1 MAEIRLNKIIRT
13 YNIGLQNLVDFLI
26 SKGVEVEANPNAK
39 ISDDLLPQIEK
50 QFGKDLE
57 LKQASEKVDI
67 KLNEILE
74 KTSRKQQENAKEEE
88 DEEPVRE
95 TVIKTTIFTPVEQ
108 RQEAA
113 QAPQPEVAPE
123 PKDDAQPERETAPS
137 PEPETRTAEEAPAKE
152 AEPEVRQEPEPVKE
166 VPVKMGEKA
175 EAVTESKPLQETPKV
190 DTVVKEDVPAPTT
203 PAAGKDQHNGERPD
217 VKHEKKHVPAQAKP
231 KEEQQ
236 AKAKP
241 QAPEEKPSDDDSTPG
256 LKVLGKIDLSQF
268 EPKKGGKKRERIAK
282 GSQKV
287 DVAKEGKQA
296 DNSSK
301 KDKDKNKNAKQGQE
315 QGKGNKKRNRG
326 ADRFKPAMTE
336 EEQEAM
342 QKEIQKQ
349 VKETYARM
357 NDNKKNNFG
366 AKYRKE
372 KREQAAAKTQEEM
385 AQEMAEKKV
394 LKVTEFVTVNDLATL
409 MNNTP
414 VNEVIKACMELGLMV
429 SINQRLDAEALVL
442 VAEQFG
448 YKVEFVT
455 ADLTEEIEGSSEQV
469 DREEDLVPRPPII
482 TVMGHV
488 DHGKTSLLDYIRK
501 SNVIAGE
508 AGGITQHIGAYN
520 VKLPDGRRITFL
532 DTPGHEAFTA
542 MRARG
547 AQLTDLAIIIIAAD
561 DAVMPQTVEA
571 INHAQAAGVPMV
583 FAINKIDKPGAQ
595 PEKIYQQLAQMNIL
609 TEAWGGK
616 YQSQE
621 ISAKKGLN
629 VDKLLEKVLL
639 ETDLLDLKANPDKNA
654 VGAVIES
661 SLDKGRGYLATVLV
675 QDGTLHTGDMMLS
688 GCYYGRVKAMF
699 NERGQKVKEAGPS
712 TPVSVLGLN
721 GAPSAGDKFNVMSD
735 EKEAKAIANKRE
747 QLIRIQ
753 GIKTQKH
760 MTLEEIGRRIAIG
773 NFKELNVIVKGD
785 VDGSV
790 EALSDSLIKLSTEQ
804 VRVNVIHKAVGAIS
818 ESDVIL
824 AEASDA
830 VIIGFQVRPSTDARK
845 IADEQGIEI
854 RIYSVIYD
862 AINDV
867 KDGIEGMLEPIKKE
881 EITGTA
887 EVKQT
892 FKISKVG
899 TIAGCLVRDGKISKT
914 AQCRLIRDGIVV
926 YTGELASLKRG
937 KDDVKEVSAG
947 MECGIGI
954 EKFNDLKVGDNIEAF
969 VITEI
974 KQKLD

>member
-166 VPVKMGEKA
+166 VPAKMEEKA
-175 EAVTESKPLQETPKV
+175 EAVTESKPLPETPKV

-217 VKHEKKHVPAQAKP
+217 VKHEKKHVPAQARP

-735 EKEAKAIANKRE
+735 EKEARAIANKRE

>member
-74 KTSRKQQENAKEEE
+74 KTSRRQQENAKEEE

-123 PKDDAQPERETAPS
+123 PKDDAQPERETVPS

-166 VPVKMGEKA
+166 VPAKMEEKA
-175 EAVTESKPLQETPKV
+175 EAVTESKPLPETPKV

>member
-1 MAEIRLNKIIRT
+1 MADKIKLGEISKNLKITNKDIIAKLAEFGVELKSSASVVDEETIGLIFDIYTEMNQVSDEEIREMR
-13 YNIGLQNLVDFLI
+13 
-26 SKGVEVEANPNAK
+26 EAA
-39 ISDDLLPQIEK
+39 
-50 QFGKDLE
+50 
-57 LKQASEKVDI
+57 LKKASEDG
-67 KLNEILE
+67 NDEE
-74 KTSRKQQENAKEEE
+74 KPAKKPAKKTEEKAEKPAKKEE
-88 DEEPVRE
+88 
-95 TVIKTTIFTPVEQ
+95 K
-108 RQEAA
+108 
-113 QAPQPEVAPE
+113 
-123 PKDDAQPERETAPS
+123 K
-137 PEPETRTAEEAPAKE
+137 AEEK
-152 AEPEVRQEPEPVKE
+152 PVKE
-166 VPVKMGEKA
+166 VKKTEEKA
-175 EAVTESKPLQETPKV
+175 EVKAEVKTETK
-190 DTVVKEDVPAPTT
+190 A
-203 PAAGKDQHNGERPD
+203 
-217 VKHEKKHVPAQAKP
+217 EKK
-231 KEEQQ
+231 
-236 AKAKP
+236 
-241 QAPEEKPSDDDSTPG
+241 EEKQKQEKHK
-256 LKVLGKIDLSQF
+256 KVAKKQSGQRIDLSNIDHTNTEEEYVVKTEEKKRYVDTRQSTV
-268 EPKKGGKKRERIAK
+268 ELDTIESRERIEDMVPDNIKMDKKGGKA
-282 GSQKV
+282 
-287 DVAKEGKQA
+287 
-296 DNSSK
+296 
-301 KDKDKNKNAKQGQE
+301 KNKKGGKNRREKEKNQQPKKEIKAKVITEVEIPETITVGEFASKMGKTSAEVVKKLMMLGVMASQNQAIDFETAQLIGDDFGIEVKQE
-315 QGKGNKKRNRG
+315 VVLTKE
-326 ADRFKPAMTE
+326 DMLMIETE
-336 EEQEAM
+336 EED
-342 QKEIQKQ
+342 K
-349 VKETYARM
+349 
-357 NDNKKNNFG
+357 
-366 AKYRKE
+366 
-372 KREQAAAKTQEEM
+372 
-385 AQEMAEKKV
+385 
-394 LKVTEFVTVNDLATL
+394 
-409 MNNTP
+409 P
-414 VNEVIKACMELGLMV
+414 
-429 SINQRLDAEALVL
+429 
-442 VAEQFG
+442 
-448 YKVEFVT
+448 
-455 ADLTEEIEGSSEQV
+455 
-469 DREEDLVPRPPII
+469 EDLVPRPPVVV
-482 TVMGHV
+482 VMGHV